1 MTTGYGLLVERMHI
15 EQYQYQKMSFAFLLY
30 LVTQV
35 SVMFYFLLDTPLVLI
50 MGLIQHTKLAIYAI
64 LYFLLIVSV
73 MNASIICATY
83 LGSPPLLYHH
93 HTAVAIK
100 ALTGS

>member
-1 MTTGYGLLVERMHI
+1 MTTGYGHGLLVERMHI

-50 MGLIQHTKLAIYAI
+50 MGLIQHTKLAICVI
-64 LYFLLIVSV
+64 LYLIVSV

-83 LGSPPLLYHH
+83 LRSPPLLYHH
-93 HTAVAIK
+93 HTVVAIK
-100 ALTGS
+100 V